1 MATFKGYL
9 AKVYAI
15 NTSPTF
21 STVFTGEAMT
31 EDGTTKIYQITDTT
45 KRLWDPNEPITL
57 FTGTLD
63 KTWMDGGI
71 DWFTGRVKLTDTGLS
86 PTVSGKY
93 FAPAIEIGD
102 AYNWTIDETTDVV
115 DTSSFGNEWKT
126 KAALQKNW
134 TGSFEKFAVDDY
146 WFDLAVLAKIFIVKF
161 YIDSVEKKG
170 YQGFAVIPSLSTAT
184 SVADVA
190 RETINLEG
198 HWMLLS
204 FDEV

>member
-21 STVFTGEAMT
+21 STAFINLPMT
-31 EDGTTKIYQITDTT
+31 EDGTTKIYQINDAA

-57 FTGTLD
+57 STGTLD
-63 KTWMDGGI
+63 ETWMDGGI
-71 DWFTGRVKLTDTGLS
+71 DWFTGRVKLTATGLT

-93 FAPAIEIGD
+93 FTTPIEIGD
-102 AYNWTIDETTDVV
+102 AYNWTIDETIDVV

-134 TGSFEKFAVDDY
+134 TGSFEKLAVDDY

-161 YIDSVEKKG
+161 YLDDTQG

-184 SVADVA
+184 SVTDVA

-204 FDEV
+204 FDET